1 MTRSMVAEVAE
12 LKKLPITEL
21 KAKYR
26 TLMGAEPS
34 VHSRATIEARL
45 AYRLQELR
53 FGGLSQQTRRR
64 LDALADAVESNAGN
78 ARARARSRPTSGTT
92 LVREY
97 RGVEHRVIVRDDG
110 YEYGGRMFKSLSA
123 VARAITG
130 TPWSGLVFFGLKAR
144 ASK

>member
-1 MTRSMVAEVAE
+1 MTRSILAE
-12 LKKLPITEL
+12 LAELQTLPIADL

-26 TLMGAEPS
+26 ALMGAEPS

-45 AYRLQELR
+45 TYRLQELR
-53 FGGLSQQTRRR
+53 FGGLSQQTKRR
-64 LDALADAVESNAGN
+64 LDALADAVESNAGKPH
-78 ARARARSRPTSGTT
+78 ARAKSQPTSGTT

-123 VARAITG
+123 IARAITG

-144 ASK
+144 GSK